1 MDDVLYLGLTCLF
14 FLLALL
20 VLKGVE
26 RLWAATTRSASS
38 WAPFSSATSCSPFSS
53 RSVS

>member
-26 RLWAATTRSASS
+26 RL
-38 WAPFSSATSCSPFSS
+38 
-53 RSVS
+53 

>member
-1 MDDVLYLGLTCLF
+1 MDDVLYLGLTCLC

-26 RLWAATTRSASS
+26 RL
-38 WAPFSSATSCSPFSS
+38 
-53 RSVS
+53 